1 MKRSKG
7 YSRYLVILFS
17 LMVCFVTV
25 FPVYWMLNLSLKKEA
40 DLFMDPPRILPVNVN
55 LDGYVQ
61 ALGLGTILTWIKN
74 SFSVS
79 LLCVVI
85 SLIAASMAAFA
96 LSRFRYKAN
105 NVYIFSILC
114 TQMIAPA
121 LIVAPAYL
129 LLNRIGLTN
138 THAGLILVDSGLVL
152 AFSVWVLK
160 GFFDNIP
167 KEIDEAAYIDG
178 CSHGMVFLKI
188 IFPLSIPTI
197 VSVVLINFF
206 DVYNEYMFATTFL
219 TSKDLWLGTS
229 GIAANTTRIGT
240 NWSITLS
247 QTVMYCIPPVIFYF
261 VFQRYI
267 VKGMTAGA
275 VKF

>member
-1 MKRSKG
+1 MNPSKG
-7 YSRYLVILFS
+7 YSKYFVILFS
-17 LMVCFVTV
+17 ILVCVTTV
-25 FPVYWMLNLSLKKEA
+25 FPVYWMINISMKKEV
-40 DLFMDPPRILPVNVN
+40 DLFMDPPRILPFNVN
-55 LDGYVQ
+55 FDGYMQ
-61 ALGLGTILTWIKN
+61 ALKLGTILTWIKN

-79 LLCVVI
+79 LLCVAV

-96 LSRFRYKAN
+96 LSRFRYKTN
-105 NVYIFSILC
+105 NIYIFSILC

-121 LIVAPAYL
+121 LIVAPTYL
-129 LLNRIGLTN
+129 LLNSIKLIN
-138 THAGLILVDSGLVL
+138 THAGLILVDSGMVL

-167 KEIDEAAYIDG
+167 KEIDEAAHIDG
-178 CSHGMVFLKI
+178 CSYLMVFLRI
-188 IFPLSIPTI
+188 IFPLSVPTI

-206 DVYNEYMFATTFL
+206 DVYNEYMFATTL
-219 TSKDLWLGTS
+219 ITSKNLWLGTS

-247 QTVMYCIPPVIFYF
+247 QTSLFCIPPIIFYF